1 MIAIGDTLISEELLT
16 ERFVCHIEACKA
28 ACCVEGD
35 MGAPLEQP
43 EAEILEAIF
52 SDIAPFLSQDGIEAI
67 ENQGKWVIDAEDEYS
82 TPTISGREC
91 AYAVYDQQ
99 GILKC
104 GIEQAWEA
112 GKTTFRKPISCHLYP
127 VRVKNHSHFRAVNY
141 HRWHICQP
149 ACELGKKLG
158 VPVYQFLKEALIA
171 KFGTEWFAELEAH
184 AAYHQSQTNQK

>member
-35 MGAPLEQP
+35 MGAPLDQP
-43 EAEILEAIF
+43 EAEILDSIF
-52 SDIAPFLSQDGIEAI
+52 FDIAPFLSKDGIEAI
-67 ENQGKWVIDAEDEYS
+67 EKQGKWVIDAEGEYS

-91 AYAVYDQQ
+91 AYAVYNEM

-112 GKTTFRKPISCHLYP
+112 GKSTFRKPISCHLYP
-127 VRVKNHSHFRAVNY
+127 VRVKNHTHFRAVNY

-149 ACELGKKLG
+149 ACDLGKKLG

-171 KFGTEWFAELEAH
+171 KFGPEWYAELEAH
-184 AAYHQSQTNQK
+184 ATYQHSKTDLK